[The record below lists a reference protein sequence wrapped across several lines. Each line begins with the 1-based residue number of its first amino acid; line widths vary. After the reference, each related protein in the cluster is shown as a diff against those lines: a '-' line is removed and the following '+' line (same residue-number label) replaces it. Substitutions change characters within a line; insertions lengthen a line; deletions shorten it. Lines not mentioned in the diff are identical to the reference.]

1 MSHES
6 LELSPGFF
14 DPQLAMSDEE
24 DPIVPLV
31 VDIEKSKKGDVI
43 FNNENND
50 EQLNNYPQGDLE
62 NFLNKILIPDEMAS
76 WKVEVEKFLKEKQ
89 LEFTVETT
97 NFLQPTAFMIKKT
110 L

>member
-43 FNNENND
+43 FNDENNENENN
-50 EQLNNYPQGDLE
+50 ENENNE
-62 NFLNKILIPDEMAS
+62 NNENDNKNNVMEDIVFYMFTIQKGCGCS
-76 WKVEVEKFLKEKQ
+76 GGWKR
-89 LEFTVETT
+89 
-97 NFLQPTAFMIKKT
+97 TAT
-110 L
+110 Y

>member
-1 MSHES
+1 MSHDS

-43 FNNENND
+43 FNDENND
-50 EQLNNYPQGDLE
+50 ENNSNE
-62 NFLNKILIPDEMAS
+62 NDENNEINDSNENNNKNNVVEDIVFFMFPVQKGCGCS
-76 WKVEVEKFLKEKQ
+76 GGWKR
-89 LEFTVETT
+89 
-97 NFLQPTAFMIKKT
+97 TARY
-110 L
+110 